1 MGYLGLN
8 SSRIHGIDQSMLINS
23 LDAKVAQSVSQT
35 YNSGFVQQSV
45 DDDYSFSNVIA
56 AKNLVYQYNTYSNL
70 SDTLNDHLSDYED
83 AQDSFTT
90 IQDNVAEIKSLITSA
105 RNGTLTGTGLDNAQ
119 DRINTLVTG
128 IMGLVDASKVDNKKI
143 FDGTFTQSIEKD
155 ISTSTTTTMSIDLQ
169 SLNIDTRV
177 TSPGSLGAGSSTA
190 LNNLT
195 VSSIRPALGGATG
208 TATSTTLDDINAIQA
223 NLTRMRA
230 SLDSTVGSVSKV
242 TDRINDKMT
251 VLEGQKENVDLS
263 LGGYFN
269 ATNVNVQIAN
279 RRKAL
284 NLLP

>member
-45 DDDYSFSNVIA
+45 NDDYSFSNVIS

-208 TATSTTLDDINAIQA
+208 TATSTTLDDINTIQA

-230 SLDSTVGSVSKV
+230 NLDSVVGSVSKAAE
-242 TDRINDKMT
+242 RIDDKMT
-251 VLEGQKENVDLS
+251 ILEAQKTDVDLS